1 MPTLNAPPIRKPI
14 PPAARVTIADVAH
27 AAGVSKATVSRF
39 LNRRDELLTPDIAAR
54 VQTAIATLRY
64 TPSPMAQALKRG
76 RSRLIGLV
84 VADITNPYSV
94 AVLRGAERACQ
105 DAGYLVMLFNLGN
118 DKGRERE
125 AIEALLSY
133 HVEGFILNR
142 VGDDS
147 GAVAEAVRCGKP
159 VVMVDRRHDDLRCD
173 FVSLDNAAAIQL
185 GAQHLVESGYGELLF
200 VSEPV
205 HGVSSRLERQQA
217 FCAFMREQRPGIV
230 CDTCE
235 STEADPQAL
244 ELALRALRRRAAG
257 RPFAVLSGNAVITL
271 RLVAAAARLGWRLG
285 AEIGLVGF
293 DDTDWAPFVGPGLT
307 TIAQPT
313 DDLGRLAAEC
323 VLGRLQG
330 ADHAPHDILL
340 PGRLVARGSS
350 QPGGLNADHIT
361 PRQG

>member
-1 MPTLNAPPIRKPI
+1 MSTPDAPLPLTPPR
-14 PPAARVTIADVAH
+14 PPAARTTIADVARQ
-27 AAGVSKATVSRF
+27 AGVSKATVSRF
-39 LNRRDELLTPDIAAR
+39 LNRRDELLTRDIAAR
-54 VQTAIATLRY
+54 VEAAIATLRY

-94 AVLRGAERACQ
+94 AVLRGAEKACQ

-125 AIEALLSY
+125 AIEALSSY
-133 HVEGFILNR
+133 QVEGFILNR

-159 VVMVDRRHDDLRCD
+159 VVMVDRRHGDLRSD
-173 FVSLDNAAAIQL
+173 FVSLDNAAAIHL
-185 GAQHLVESGYGELLF
+185 GARHLVEAGYGELLF

-205 HGVSSRLERQQA
+205 QGVSSRLERQQA
-217 FCAFMREQRPGIV
+217 FCAFVSEQWPGAA
-230 CDTCE
+230 CHTHE

-244 ELALRALRRRAAG
+244 DQALRALRRRAGG
-257 RPFAVLSGNAVITL
+257 RPPAVLSGNAVITL

-285 AEIGLVGF
+285 FDIGLVGF
-293 DDTDWAPFVGPGLT
+293 DDTDWAPFVGPGLSA
-307 TIAQPT
+307 IAQPT

-323 VLGRLQG
+323 VLARLQG
-330 ADHAPHDILL
+330 ADHAPRDILL
-340 PGRLVARGSS
+340 PGRLVVRGSS
-350 QPGGLNADHIT
+350 RPGV
-361 PRQG
+361 